1 MILRRKDFLIA
12 ISNFRLKYRKEDRTE
27 EQLIKDGI
35 ELELE
40 ELFGAKKVSEKLVN
54 YVYENINEYLCE
66 RERVKEN
73 N

>member
-1 MILRRKDFLIA
+1 M
-12 ISNFRLKYRKEDRTE
+12 E